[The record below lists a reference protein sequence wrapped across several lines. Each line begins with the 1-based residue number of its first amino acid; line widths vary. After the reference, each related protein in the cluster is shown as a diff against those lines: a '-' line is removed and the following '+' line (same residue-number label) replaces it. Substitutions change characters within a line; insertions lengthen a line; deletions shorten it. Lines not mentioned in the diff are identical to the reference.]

1 MSLTPDAR
9 PSRQQPVMYIR
20 GVPFYD
26 KNAALGNVQDAKDA
40 PVSGQDRTRPVSEWC
55 VGGRTKVM
63 GQEQAAFGKAR
74 QVVRRFVPKG
84 VSMALLRQL
93 VAAAGAT
100 DLHGRARFVVVE
112 SPAAM
117 DRLAGLLVA
126 WMRREGALLDG
137 PSPAGDVRQLALQGA
152 PHLAV
157 VHGSAGDP
165 LAAAACRE
173 AMARLEWAAASAGL
187 GSCCVGTLVQAAAVD
202 PALAAALSMP
212 QGHVVHAALVLGQPQ
227 LEPEAGPAKAVRMIW
242 L

>member
-1 MSLTPDAR
+1 MSLTPAAGQSTQK
-9 PSRQQPVMYIR
+9 PAMYIR

-26 KNAALGNVQDAKDA
+26 NTVGSGNTQDARDA
-40 PVSGQDRTRPVSEWC
+40 SSAGQDRPRAASTWC
-55 VGGRTKVM
+55 VGGQGKIV
-63 GQEQAAFGKAR
+63 GQEQAAFIKAR
-74 QVVRRFVPKG
+74 QAARRYVAKG

-93 VAAAGAT
+93 VATAAAN
-100 DLHGRARFVVVE
+100 DRHGRARFVMVE

-117 DRLAGLLVA
+117 DRLAGLLAA

-137 PSPAGDVRQLALQGA
+137 PNPTGDVRQLTLHGA

-157 VHGSAGDP
+157 VHGPAGDSP
-165 LAAAACRE
+165 AAAACRE

-187 GSCCVGTLVQAAAVD
+187 GTCCVGALVQAAAVD

-212 QGHVVHAALVLGQPQ
+212 QGHLVHAALVLGQPL
-227 LEPEAGPAKAVRMIW
+227 LEQQAAQAKAVRMIW

>member
-1 MSLTPDAR
+1 MSFTPDAP
-9 PSRQQPVMYIR
+9 PSWRQPVMHIR

-26 KNAALGNVQDAKDA
+26 KSAVLGNVQDAKDV
-40 PVSGQDRTRPVSEWC
+40 PVPGQDRTRPVFEWC
-55 VGGRTKVM
+55 AGGRARIL
-63 GQEQAAFGKAR
+63 GQDQAAFGKVHR
-74 QVVRRFVPKG
+74 VVRRFLPNG

-93 VAAAGAT
+93 VATAAAT

-137 PSPAGDVRQLALQGA
+137 PNPSVDVRQLALHGA

-157 VHGSAGDP
+157 VHGPAGDAP
-165 LAAAACRE
+165 AAAACRE
-173 AMARLEWAAASAGL
+173 AMARLEWAAASVGL
-187 GSCCVGTLVQAAAVD
+187 GSCCVGALVQAAAVD
-202 PALAAALSMP
+202 SALGAALSMP
-212 QGHVVHAALVLGQPQ
+212 QGHMVHAALVLGQPL
-227 LEPEAGPAKAVRMIW
+227 LEPEAAQAKAVRMIW